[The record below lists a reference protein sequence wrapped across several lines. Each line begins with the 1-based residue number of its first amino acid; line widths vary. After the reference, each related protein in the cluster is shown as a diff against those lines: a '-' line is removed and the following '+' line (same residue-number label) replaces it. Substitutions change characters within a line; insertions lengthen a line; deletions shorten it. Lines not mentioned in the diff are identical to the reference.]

1 MDYEPVAA
9 RPVGVM
15 LVGPDREGSF
25 RVPLLRPA
33 MAMPEGLGRH
43 AAPATKGLV
52 EVRQIIEASLRG
64 DLGERHRRTAHET
77 LGPLEFDLLE
87 VGFQRHAN
95 HLVEDVRELGGAQRG
110 HGRKIGTRK
119 ALPDVPVEK
128 RADSPHGT
136 SVPGH
141 GERIAQEGR
150 SRSHTLA
157 DRLAGERWREPT
169 TKSSPLAPPR
179 WCKVDPLAAPPR
191 PVPPRRCGQ
200 VEGT

>member
-52 EVRQIIEASLRG
+52 EVRQIIEANLRG

-95 HLVEDVRELGGAQRG
+95 HLVEDVGELGGAQRG

-128 RADSPHGT
+128 RADSPHGA

-150 SRSHTLA
+150 SRSHA
-157 DRLAGERWREPT
+157 R
-169 TKSSPLAPPR
+169 
-179 WCKVDPLAAPPR
+179 
-191 PVPPRRCGQ
+191 
-200 VEGT
+200 